1 MMTSLD
7 LIGLAPFALLGLDE
21 RRRVSAANPEAQS
34 FLGHSERAMYRK
46 PLSEILFHDSP
57 IFGLI
62 DKTLKLQGD
71 VSAHAIPLN
80 GPSLRKQRLL
90 DLRLRPIDDG
100 GIVIGM
106 IESQENAVTNNNAAG
121 VAAFGHLLGHE
132 VKNPLAGISG
142 AAQLLSRNAR
152 DDQSAMIDIIQ
163 SETRRIERLVSRL
176 SAFELFSAPA
186 KEALNI
192 HELLDRVIAAEEAAH
207 RGKISIVRLYD
218 PSLPPV
224 MADQDHLHE
233 AVQNILRNAVE
244 ATLAHTQSPQIQI
257 ETAFETSFAIAR
269 KDGTERFGRAIRV
282 TIEDNGPGV
291 PPEKKARMFD
301 MFMSSKSG
309 GRGLGLSVVN
319 EIIAAHEGRIKVDSK
334 PGLTR
339 FSIFLPLL
347 RTKKS

>member
-1 MMTSLD
+1 MMTALD

-21 RRRVSAANPEAQS
+21 RRRVTAANPEAQS

-57 IFGLI
+57 VFGLI
-62 DKTLKLQGD
+62 DKAIALQGD
-71 VSAHAIPLN
+71 VSAPAIPVS
-80 GPSLRKQRLL
+80 GPSLGGQRVL
-90 DLRLRPIDDG
+90 DLRLRPLDDG

-106 IESQENAVTNNNAAG
+106 TEASESSLVNNNPAG
-121 VAAFGHLLGHE
+121 VAAFGRILGHE

-142 AAQLLSRNAR
+142 AAQLLSRSAR
-152 DDQSAMIDIIQ
+152 DDQSAMIEIIQ

-176 SAFELFSAPA
+176 SAFELFSAPV
-186 KEALNI
+186 KEPLNI
-192 HELLDRVIAAEEAAH
+192 HQLLDRVIAAEEAAH

-218 PSLPPV
+218 PSLPEIE
-224 MADQDHLHE
+224 ADQDHLHE

-244 ATLAHTQSPQIQI
+244 ATLAHTQSPQIQV
-257 ETAFETSFAIAR
+257 ETAFETSFAIVR
-269 KDGTERFGRAIRV
+269 RDGSERAGRAIRV

-319 EIIAAHEGRIKVDSK
+319 EIVSAHSGRIKVDSK

-339 FSIFLPLL
+339 FSLFLPLP
-347 RTKKS
+347 RTKKR

>member
-1 MMTSLD
+1 MMTALD

-57 IFGLI
+57 VFDLI
-62 DKTLKLQGD
+62 DKAMSLNGD
-71 VSAHAIPLN
+71 VTAHAIPIS
-80 GPSLRKQRLL
+80 GPGLRQQKML
-90 DLRLRPIDDG
+90 DLRLRPVSDG

-106 IESQENAVTNNNAAG
+106 TEASDDAVINHNPAG
-121 VAAFGHLLGHE
+121 VAAFGRILGHE

-142 AAQLLSRNAR
+142 AAQLLSRGAR

-176 SAFELFSAPA
+176 SAFELFSAPV
-186 KEALNI
+186 KEPLNI
-192 HELLDRVIAAEEAAH
+192 HQLLDRVIAAEEAAH
-207 RGKISIVRLYD
+207 GGKVSIVRLYD
-218 PSLPPV
+218 PSLPDI

-233 AVQNILRNAVE
+233 AVQNVLRNAVE
-244 ATLAHTQSPQIQI
+244 ATLAYTQSPQIQV
-257 ETAFETSFAIAR
+257 ETAFETSFAIAGQNGSGR
-269 KDGTERFGRAIRV
+269 LARAIRV
-282 TIEDNGPGV
+282 TVEDNGPGV
-291 PPEKKARMFD
+291 PPEKKTRMFD
-301 MFMSSKSG
+301 MFMSSKAG

-319 EIIAAHEGRIKVDSK
+319 EIMSAHNGRIKVDSK

-339 FSIFLPLL
+339 FSLFLPLP

>member
-1 MMTSLD
+1 MMTTLD
-7 LIGLAPFALLGLDE
+7 LVGLSPFALLGLDE

-57 IFGLI
+57 VFGLI
-62 DKTLKLQGD
+62 DKALSLQGD
-71 VSAHAIPLN
+71 VTAHAIPIS
-80 GPSLRKQRLL
+80 GPSLRRQRVL

-106 IESQENAVTNNNAAG
+106 TEASQTQVVHNNPAG
-121 VAAFGHLLGHE
+121 VAAFGRILGHE

-152 DDQSAMIDIIQ
+152 DDQAAMIDIIQ
-163 SETRRIERLVSRL
+163 SESRRIERLVSRL

-186 KEALNI
+186 KEELNI
-192 HELLDRVIAAEEAAH
+192 HELLDRVIAAEEAAQ
-207 RGKISIVRLYD
+207 RGQVSIVRLYD
-218 PSLPPV
+218 PSLPSL

-233 AVQNILRNAVE
+233 ALQNVLRNAVE
-244 ATLAHTQSPQIQI
+244 ATMAHTQSPQIQI

-269 KDGTERFGRAIRV
+269 KDGTQRLGRAIRV
-282 TIEDNGPGV
+282 TVEDNGPGV

-319 EIIAAHEGRIKVDSK
+319 EIVSAHKGRIKVDSK

-339 FSIFLPLL
+339 FSIFLPLPRL
-347 RTKKS
+347 

>member
-21 RRRVSAANPEAQS
+21 RRRISAANPEAQS

-57 IFGLI
+57 VFGLI
-62 DKTLKLQGD
+62 DKALSLQGD
-71 VSAHAIPLN
+71 VTAHSVPIN
-80 GPSLRKQRLL
+80 GPSLRRQRVL
-90 DLRLRPIDDG
+90 DLRLRPLQDG

-106 IESQENAVTNNNAAG
+106 TEANQTEMVNNNPAG
-121 VAAFGHLLGHE
+121 VAAFGRILGHE

-142 AAQLLSRNAR
+142 AAQLLSRRAR
-152 DDQSAMIDIIQ
+152 DDQSAMIEIIQ

-186 KEALNI
+186 KETLNI

-207 RGKISIVRLYD
+207 RGKISIIRLYD
-218 PSLPPV
+218 PSLPNID
-224 MADQDHLHE
+224 ADQDHLHE
-233 AVQNILRNAVE
+233 AIQNVLRNAVE

-269 KDGTERFGRAIRV
+269 RDGTARLGRAVRV
-282 TIEDNGPGV
+282 TVEDNGPGI
-291 PPEKKARMFD
+291 PSEKKARMFD

-319 EIIAAHEGRIKVDSK
+319 EIIAAHQGRIKVDSK

-339 FSIFLPLL
+339 FSIFLPLP
-347 RTKKS
+347 RPKKS

>member
-1 MMTSLD
+1 MMTTLD
-7 LIGLAPFALLGLDE
+7 LVGLAPFALLGLDE
-21 RRRVSAANPEAQS
+21 RRRVRAANPEAQS
-34 FLGHSERAMYRK
+34 LLGHSERAMFRK

-57 IFGLI
+57 VFALI
-62 DKTLKLQGD
+62 DKALELKGD
-71 VSAHAIPLN
+71 VTAHAIPIN
-80 GPSLRKQRLL
+80 GPSLRKSRVL
-90 DLRLRPIDDG
+90 DLRLRAVHDG
-100 GIVIGM
+100 SLVIAMTEANDAAIVN
-106 IESQENAVTNNNAAG
+106 SNPAG
-121 VAAFGHLLGHE
+121 VAAFGRILGHE

-152 DDQSAMIDIIQ
+152 DDQSAMLEIIQ

-186 KEALNI
+186 KETINI
-192 HELLDRVIAAEEAAH
+192 HELLDRVVAAEEVAH
-207 RGKISIVRLYD
+207 DGKVSINRLYD
-218 PSLPPV
+218 PSLPDI

-233 AVQNILRNAVE
+233 AFQNVLRNAIE
-244 ATLAHTQSPQIQI
+244 ATTAYTQSPQVQI

-269 KDGTERFGRAIRV
+269 KDGSKRLGRAIRV

-319 EIIAAHEGRIKVDSK
+319 EIVSAHEGRIKVDSR

-339 FSIFLPLL
+339 FSIYLPLPSV
-347 RTKKS
+347 KKP

>member
-1 MMTSLD
+1 MTALD

-21 RRRVSAANPEAQS
+21 RLRVTAANPEAQS

-57 IFGLI
+57 VFGLI
-62 DKTLKLQGD
+62 DKAIALQGD
-71 VSAHAIPLN
+71 VSAPAIPVS
-80 GPSLRKQRLL
+80 GPSLGGQRVL
-90 DLRLRPIDDG
+90 DLRLRPLDDG

-106 IESQENAVTNNNAAG
+106 TEASESSLVNNNPAG
-121 VAAFGHLLGHE
+121 VAAFGRILGHE

-142 AAQLLSRNAR
+142 AAQLLSRSAR
-152 DDQSAMIDIIQ
+152 DDQSAMIEIIQ

-176 SAFELFSAPA
+176 SAFELFSAPV
-186 KEALNI
+186 KEPLNI
-192 HELLDRVIAAEEAAH
+192 HQLLDRVIAAEEAAH

-218 PSLPPV
+218 PSLPEIE
-224 MADQDHLHE
+224 ADQDHLHE

-244 ATLAHTQSPQIQI
+244 ATLAHTQSPQIQV
-257 ETAFETSFAIAR
+257 ETAFETSFAIVR
-269 KDGTERFGRAIRV
+269 RDGSERAGRAIRV

-319 EIIAAHEGRIKVDSK
+319 EIVSAHSGRIKVDSK

-339 FSIFLPLL
+339 FSLFLPLP
-347 RTKKS
+347 RTKKR

>member
-1 MMTSLD
+1 MMTTLD
-7 LIGLAPFALLGLDE
+7 LVGLSPFALLGLDE

-57 IFGLI
+57 VFGLI
-62 DKTLKLQGD
+62 DKALSLQGD
-71 VSAHAIPLN
+71 VTAHAIPIS
-80 GPSLRKQRLL
+80 GPSLRRQRVL

-106 IESQENAVTNNNAAG
+106 TEASQTQVVNNNPAG
-121 VAAFGHLLGHE
+121 VAAFGRILGHE

-152 DDQSAMIDIIQ
+152 DDQNAMLEIIQ
-163 SETRRIERLVSRL
+163 SESRRIERLVSRL

-186 KEALNI
+186 KEELNI
-192 HELLDRVIAAEEAAH
+192 HELLDRVIAAEEAAQ
-207 RGKISIVRLYD
+207 RGQVSIVRLYD
-218 PSLPPV
+218 PSLPSL

-233 AVQNILRNAVE
+233 ALQNILRNAVE
-244 ATLAHTQSPQIQI
+244 ATMAHTQSPQIQI

-269 KDGTERFGRAIRV
+269 KDGTQRLGRAIRV
-282 TIEDNGPGV
+282 TVEDNGPGV

-319 EIIAAHEGRIKVDSK
+319 EIVAAHQGRIKVDSK

-339 FSIFLPLL
+339 FSIFLPLPRL
-347 RTKKS
+347 

>member
-1 MMTSLD
+1 MMTALD
-7 LIGLAPFALLGLDE
+7 LIGLAPFALLALDE

-57 IFGLI
+57 VFGLI
-62 DKTLKLQGD
+62 DKAMKLNGD
-71 VSAHAIPLN
+71 VTAHSIPIN
-80 GPSLRKQRLL
+80 GPSLRRARIL
-90 DLRLRPIDDG
+90 DLRLRPLQDG
-100 GIVIGM
+100 SIVIGM
-106 IESQENAVTNNNAAG
+106 TEASDAAVVNNNPAG
-121 VAAFGHLLGHE
+121 VAAFGRILGHE

-142 AAQLLSRNAR
+142 AAQLLSRKAR
-152 DDQSAMIDIIQ
+152 DDQSAMIEIIQ

-186 KEALNI
+186 KEPLNI
-192 HELLDRVIAAEEAAH
+192 HQLLDRVIAAEEAAH

-218 PSLPPV
+218 PSLPDIH
-224 MADQDHLHE
+224 ADQDHLHE
-233 AVQNILRNAVE
+233 AIQNVLRNAIE
-244 ATLAHTQSPQIQI
+244 ATLAHTQSPQIQV
-257 ETAFETSFAIAR
+257 ETAFETSFAIAGQSR
-269 KDGTERFGRAIRV
+269 ADRLGRAIRV
-282 TIEDNGPGV
+282 TVEDNGPGV

-319 EIIAAHEGRIKVDSK
+319 EIVTAHDGRIKVDSR

-339 FSIFLPLL
+339 FSIYLPLP

>member
-1 MMTSLD
+1 MTALD

-21 RRRVSAANPEAQS
+21 RRRVTAANPEAQS

-57 IFGLI
+57 VFGLI
-62 DKTLKLQGD
+62 DKAIALQGD
-71 VSAHAIPLN
+71 VSAPAIPVS
-80 GPSLRKQRLL
+80 GPSLGGQRVL
-90 DLRLRPIDDG
+90 DLRLRPLDDG

-106 IESQENAVTNNNAAG
+106 TEASESSLVNNNPAG
-121 VAAFGHLLGHE
+121 VAAFGRILGHE

-142 AAQLLSRNAR
+142 AAQLLSRSAR
-152 DDQSAMIDIIQ
+152 DDQSAMIEIIQ

-176 SAFELFSAPA
+176 SAFELFSAPV
-186 KEALNI
+186 KEPLNI
-192 HELLDRVIAAEEAAH
+192 HQLLDRVIAAEEAAH

-218 PSLPPV
+218 PSLPEIE
-224 MADQDHLHE
+224 ADQDHLHE

-244 ATLAHTQSPQIQI
+244 ATLAHTQSPQIQV
-257 ETAFETSFAIAR
+257 ETAFETSFAIVR
-269 KDGTERFGRAIRV
+269 RDGSERAGRAIRV

-319 EIIAAHEGRIKVDSK
+319 EIVSAHSGRIKVDSK

-339 FSIFLPLL
+339 FSLFLPLP
-347 RTKKS
+347 RTKKR